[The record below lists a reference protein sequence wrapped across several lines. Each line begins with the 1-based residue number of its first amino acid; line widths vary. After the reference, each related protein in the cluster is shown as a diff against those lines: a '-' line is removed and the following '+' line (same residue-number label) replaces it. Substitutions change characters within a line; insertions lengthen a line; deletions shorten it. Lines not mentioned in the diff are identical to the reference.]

1 MKRRLVFIVIC
12 ILSLPI
18 LSQTF
23 KGRVTDEKGNPI
35 PYASLYLREL
45 HSGSTTDNNGFF
57 QMTLKPGRYI
67 CEISSIGFTQQVL
80 TIQVPTEGLEQN
92 IVLSERIYQ
101 LNEVSI
107 QRGAED
113 PAYTVIRH
121 AIARA
126 PYYRTQLKSFTAG
139 TYLKGTGKVKEIPL
153 IFKLSKK
160 VRKTSKKLQGKLFV
174 LEEQREISFTAPN
187 KWENHIKAYAN
198 SFPEE
203 ININLG
209 LTTINMYAPEL
220 FGKVSPLSPGAFAYY
235 RFKLDGC
242 YAEGEHLVNKI
253 RVIPKK
259 NSPKL
264 LSGYLYIIEDLWCIS
279 AAELSLDG
287 GGLKAT
293 IKVTCKEVKPT
304 VFLATST
311 SMNCAIDV
319 VGIKAE
325 ASYLAAVHYRKV
337 ETNKEPLTPQQLTSA
352 ANAEA
357 TAARL
362 MPKRQRKVLEQIE
375 QISSKKELST
385 ADAYKLSKLMTKS
398 IELSDTLR
406 SKNRYERM
414 SKANETNTKTDS
426 LAGQKDSLYWATVRS
441 VPLRPEEMQSYIR
454 KEKLTVVKDSLTKK
468 GDASSSVA
476 IGSSGGVLNTMLS
489 GNTFRTKDKNAWLR
503 LYSLAS
509 YIPEYNFVDGLWIGA
524 KFTAGINLSKKSTL
538 SFTPRLYYVTSR
550 KKLLGSGSLS
560 LEYAPRRRGRLT
572 ISGGV
577 LSTDYNEENGESRLL
592 NGISSL
598 LFARNEVKL
607 YEKRFLSLNNDIEL
621 ANGLQLSASLQWH
634 RRRMLDNTISSSLF
648 NQSAKSNIPGNTN
661 FVPMLENDLLKS
673 SFLLT
678 YTPAHYY
685 RMVEGKKKYEDSAF
699 PTFTLGYERAFPMSG
714 GRYISSYHR
723 VEFSAKQ
730 TVEFGMFNRLSWYA
744 NAGGFFHAKRLQ
756 FPDYKHLAT
765 TNLPFTER
773 TFTEGFSLLENYRY
787 STASRWAQ
795 TNLMWSTPY
804 LLLKHL
810 PLLQRK
816 GFDEALHLRSLISYD
831 RKPYFELGY
840 SVGFLDFARI
850 GVFGGFDY
858 LKHHSTG
865 VSVSISLPK

>member
-1 MKRRLVFIVIC
+1 MKRRLIFIVIC
-12 ILSLPI
+12 ILSLPV

-45 HSGSTTDNNGFF
+45 HSGSTTDDNGFF
-57 QMTLKPGRYI
+57 QTTLKSGRYT
-67 CEISSIGFTQQVL
+67 CEVSSIGFTQKVL

-92 IVLSERIYQ
+92 VVLSERIYQ
-101 LNEVSI
+101 LSEVSI
-107 QRGAED
+107 RRNAED

-153 IFKLSKK
+153 IFKLSKE
-160 VRKTSKKLQGKLFV
+160 VRKTSKKLEGKLFV
-174 LEEQREISFTAPN
+174 LEEQREVSFTAPN
-187 KWENHIKAYAN
+187 KWENQIKAYSN
-198 SFPEE
+198 SFPDEVKV
-203 ININLG
+203 NLG

-220 FGKVSPLSPGAFAYY
+220 FGKVSPLSPGSFSYY
-235 RFKLDGC
+235 RFKIEGC

-259 NSPKL
+259 NNPKL

-279 AAELSLDG
+279 AAELSIDG

-352 ANAEA
+352 ANADA

-375 QISSKKELST
+375 QITSKEELST

-406 SKNRYERM
+406 SKNKYERR
-414 SKANETNTKTDS
+414 SRTSETNTKTDS

-441 VPLRPEEMQSYIR
+441 VPLRPEEMESYVR
-454 KEKLTVVKDSLTKK
+454 KEKLAVVKDSLTKK
-468 GDASSSVA
+468 GDGSSSVSA
-476 IGSSGGVLNTMLS
+476 GSSDGILNTLFS

-509 YIPEYNFVDGLWIGA
+509 YIPEYNFVDGLWVGA
-524 KFTAGINLSKKSTL
+524 KLTAGINLSKKSAL
-538 SFTPRLYYVTSR
+538 SFTPKLYYTTSR
-550 KKLLGSGSLS
+550 KKLLGSASLF
-560 LEYAPRRRGRLT
+560 LEYAPRRGGNLT

-577 LSTDYNEENGESRLL
+577 LSTDYNDENGESRLF

-607 YEKRFLSLNNDIEL
+607 YEKHFLSLNNNIEL
-621 ANGLQLSASLQWH
+621 TNGLQFSASVQWQ
-634 RRRMLDNTISSSLF
+634 RRRTLDNTISGSLF
-648 NQSAKSNIPGNTN
+648 NQSAKSNIPGNSK
-661 FVPMLENDLLKS
+661 FVAMSKNDLLKS
-673 SFLLT
+673 SFVLA

-685 RMVEGKKKYEDSAF
+685 HMVAGKKKYEDSAF
-699 PTFTLGYERAFPMSG
+699 PTFTLGYERAFPMKGS
-714 GRYISSYHR
+714 RYISSYHR
-723 VEFSAKQ
+723 VVFSAKQ

-744 NAGGFFHAKRLQ
+744 NAGAFFHAKDLQ
-756 FPDYKHLAT
+756 FPDYKHFAT

-773 TFTEGFSLLENYRY
+773 GFSEGFSLPGNYSY
-787 STASRWAQ
+787 STATRWAQ

-804 LLLKHL
+804 LLFKHL
-810 PLLQRK
+810 PFLQRK

-840 SVGFLDFARI
+840 SVGFLDFARV

-865 VSVSISLPK
+865 ASVSISLPK